1 MDITLTRQNKCL
13 QHTQRVKETMNQE
26 LKETRKMMS
35 SQIENINKDTEFIK
49 RTK

>member
-13 QHTQRVKETMNQE
+13 QYTQRVKETMNQE
-26 LKETRKMMS
+26 LKETREMMF